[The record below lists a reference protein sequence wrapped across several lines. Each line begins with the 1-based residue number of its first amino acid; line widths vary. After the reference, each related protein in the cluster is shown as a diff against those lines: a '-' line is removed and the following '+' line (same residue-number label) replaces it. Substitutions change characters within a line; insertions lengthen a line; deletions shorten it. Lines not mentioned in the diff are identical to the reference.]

1 MSGVQLYFHRQNFHT
16 IMTNAQSSIRQRL
29 FWPGMNGNLLI
40 CWFGEGISSL
50 TEERYLHKEGK
61 AVVGQWEVS
70 FQLVGTCKWYQILPT
85 TANSKT
91 NNDNKH
97 DGTQDSERCVSHV
110 HRSQYELLSYMC
122 IQRSREATTPLSKI
136 HKKGKGFTA
145 IILQFSMNI
154 SWEEG
159 EKERN
164 RYFWKYSKNRFRVKG
179 EKESNDYGQGSK
191 K

>member
-85 TANSKT
+85 TTNSNT
-91 NNDNKH
+91 NNDNKR

-110 HRSQYELLSYMC
+110 HRSQCELLSYVHSEEQSGHYSC
-122 IQRSREATTPLSKI
+122 EQNTLC
-136 HKKGKGFTA
+136 KKGKWFTA

-154 SWEEG
+154 SLEE
-159 EKERN
+159 
-164 RYFWKYSKNRFRVKG
+164 
-179 EKESNDYGQGSK
+179 
-191 K
+191 